1 MARIGMVVFGVALAL
16 FLFSINLANAQVQTT
31 PQVTLS
37 GDLANDPVAQDILK
51 KIEASKKQI
60 EKLQQR
66 DFERL
71 QAKKEL
77 EERRTKAVGILQ
89 AELKEWEK
97 LWEEFTFEH
106 RFQKLGEKY
115 SSGTSSG
122 IFWDQHNYTN
132 SKISAGRAA
141 LTQVI
146 ENGGSPEEARFAYVD
161 AAKVKRS
168 ELIDVNAIFNV
179 RHNLA
184 IYGQQILFDSNG
196 KFHDIVS
203 GEELR
208 KYYEDFRTNPAYL
221 DANKNDTKSWSE
233 FSNDSSTKCREGYVL
248 VYRYHAQDHTCVTEQ
263 TSELWISRGMG
274 KIVSKDTSIE
284 QKTGKLILT
293 IEQLRE
299 DRLEQK
305 IKNINNKIKSIYDL
319 YDKKLDDLGDKY
331 ELLDLDY
338 DRQKREEEKKIIKE
352 FEDNSISKEEMTRRI
367 TDVRT
372 QYDILKETVLKE
384 KIKSFEI
391 LESKH
396 EKELADFVENL
407 GTASDVK
414 IVLINQKP
422 NYQAIRA

>member
-1 MARIGMVVFGVALAL
+1 MARIGMVILSVASVLV
-16 FLFSINLANAQVQTT
+16 LFSINLANAQVQTT
-31 PQVTLS
+31 QQVTLS

-51 KIEASKKQI
+51 KIEESKKQI

-89 AELKEWEK
+89 SELKEWEK
-97 LWEEFTFEH
+97 LWEEFTFEY
-106 RFQKLGEKY
+106 RFKKLGEKH

-146 ENGGSPEEARFAYVD
+146 KNGGSPEEARFAYVD

-179 RHNLA
+179 QHNLA

-196 KFHDIVS
+196 KFHDVIS

-221 DANKNDTKSWSE
+221 DANKNDTKSWSA
-233 FSNDSSTKCREGYVL
+233 FSNDASTKCREGYVL

-263 TSELWISRGMG
+263 TSELWTSRGMG
-274 KIVSKDTSIE
+274 KIISETPSVE
-284 QKTGKLILT
+284 QKTGKLFLT

-305 IKNINNKIKSIYDL
+305 IKNINNKINSMYDL
-319 YDKKLDDLGDKY
+319 YDKKLDDLGNKY
-331 ELLDLDY
+331 ELLGLDY
-338 DRQKREEEKKIIKE
+338 DSQKREEEKKIIRE
-352 FEDNSISKEEMTRRI
+352 FEAKSISKEEMTRRI
-367 TDVRT
+367 TDVRA

-391 LESKH
+391 MESKYK
-396 EKELADFVENL
+396 KELDDFVTSLE
-407 GTASDVK
+407 TSSDVQ
-414 IVLINQKP
+414 IVVINEKP
-422 NYQAIRA
+422 SYRAIKV